1 MIPESGLKGERRI
14 EPPPGDRRSLPF
26 AVFLEL
32 ERAARAA
39 RTRDEL
45 GYLVVNDTRRLVGF
59 RVAAMLRFGAAGK
72 ARMQSA
78 TGVSFPDPYVPFTVF
93 VERLATRL
101 AGSGRHATSAAISRD
116 GLSPEDLREW
126 AELAPPHLLWT
137 PMKRGEDVIGGIIY
151 GSDAPFKPAEV
162 VLADQIADAYG
173 HAELALPGGRR
184 RGVRWPR
191 ARRFILPAVIVLV
204 LALLALPVRQAALA
218 PAEVVGASPV
228 LVTAP
233 ADGVVESLAVAPGAH
248 VAAGALLFRLDDTNA
263 RAQRDI
269 AERAVALAEA
279 ELRRAAQSAFAD
291 REATAQLD
299 ALRAQV
305 QLKRAEYAYASEI
318 LERGAVRAQAEGV
331 VVMGDPA
338 QWIGR
343 PVRTGER
350 VMEIVDLARA
360 EIRADVP
367 IGQVFAFAQDA
378 NVALFLD
385 TRPLDPLPA
394 TLVRMSY
401 EAEMSPTG
409 VLAHRA
415 VARFDEGARLPRI
428 GARGTARIEGA
439 RVPLA
444 LYLFGRPI
452 SAARQF
458 FGL

>member
-1 MIPESGLKGERRI
+1 MNERGHKVGQ
-14 EPPPGDRRSLPF
+14 PPDDRRSLPF

-32 ERAARAA
+32 ERSARAA
-39 RTRDEL
+39 ETRAEL
-45 GYLVVNDTRRLVGF
+45 GYLVVNDTRRLLAF
-59 RVAAMLRFGAAGK
+59 RVAAMLRFDASGK
-72 ARMQSA
+72 ARMQAA
-78 TGVSFPDPYVPFTVF
+78 TGVSFPDPYAPFTVF

-101 AGSGRHATSAAISRD
+101 AATGRHGTSAAIQRD
-116 GLSPEDLREW
+116 GLSPQDLQDW
-126 AELAPPHLLWT
+126 GELAPPHLLWT
-137 PMKRGEDVIGGIIY
+137 PMKRGGEVTGGILY
-151 GSDAPFKPAEV
+151 GGDAPFKPAEV

-173 HAELALPGGRR
+173 HADMALPGGRSR
-184 RGVRWPR
+184 VARWPR
-191 ARRFILPAVIVLV
+191 ARRFLLPVTVAMG
-204 LALLALPVRQAALA
+204 LAALAIPVRQAALA
-218 PAEVVGASPV
+218 PAEVVGASPL

-233 ADGVVESLAVAPGAH
+233 TDGVVESLAVAPGAR
-248 VAAGALLFRLDDTNA
+248 VAAGDLLFRLDDTNA

-291 REATAQLD
+291 RAANAQLD

-305 QLKRAEYAYASEI
+305 ELRRVEFAYANEI
-318 LERGAVRAQAEGV
+318 LERGAVRAQTDGV
-331 VVMGDPA
+331 VVMSDPS

-350 VMEIVDLARA
+350 VMEIVDLSRA

-367 IGQVFAFAQDA
+367 PGQLFAFDEEA

-385 TRPLDPLPA
+385 TRPLDPLRA
-394 TLVRMSY
+394 RLVRMSY
-401 EAEMSPTG
+401 EAEMTPGG

-415 VARFDEGARLPRI
+415 VASFDEETPLPRI
-428 GARGTARIEGA
+428 GARGTARIEGP

-444 LYLFGRPI
+444 IYLFGRPI
-452 SAARQF
+452 TALRQF

>member
-1 MIPESGLKGERRI
+1 MTGKSERSI

-39 RTRDEL
+39 QTRAEL

-59 RVAAMLRFGAAGK
+59 RVAAMLRFGASGK
-72 ARMQSA
+72 ARMQAA
-78 TGVSFPDPYVPFTVF
+78 TGVSHPDPHAPFTVF
-93 VERLATRL
+93 VERLATGL
-101 AGSGRHATSAAISRD
+101 ATGGRHGTSAVIARE
-116 GLSPEDLREW
+116 GLSPQDLQDW
-126 AELAPPHLLWT
+126 GELAPPHLLWT
-137 PMKRGEDVIGGIIY
+137 PMKRGDEVIGGVLY
-151 GSDAPFKPAEV
+151 GSDAPFRPAEV

-184 RGVRWPR
+184 RGVRWPG
-191 ARRFILPAVIVLV
+191 ARRFVLPVAIALV
-204 LALLALPVRQAALA
+204 LAALAIPVRQAALA
-218 PAEVVGASPV
+218 PAEVVGASPL

-233 ADGVVESLAVAPGAH
+233 SDGVVESLAVAPGAR
-248 VAAGALLFRLDDTNA
+248 VAAGDLLLRLDDTNA

-291 REATAQLD
+291 RDANAQLD

-305 QLKRAEYAYASEI
+305 QLRRAEFTYASEI
-318 LERGAVRAQAEGV
+318 LERGAVRALGEGV

-350 VMEIVDLARA
+350 VMEIVDLARV

-367 IGQVFAFAQDA
+367 VGQVFAFEEEAS
-378 NVALFLD
+378 VALFLD
-385 TRPLDPLPA
+385 ARPLDPLPA
-394 TLVRMSY
+394 RLVRMSY
-401 EAEMSPTG
+401 EAELTPAG
-409 VLAHRA
+409 LIAHRT
-415 VARFDEGARLPRI
+415 VARFDEGVPLPRI
-428 GARGTARIEGA
+428 GARGTARIDGP

-444 LYLFGRPI
+444 IYLFGRPI
-452 SAARQF
+452 AAARQF